1 MVAGVG
7 VTAASAISSAT
18 LGAVG
23 VVPTKDWVAA
33 SRTGG
38 GVIVG
43 RETTEGLGDAVMASV
58 GIGTGIGTATGTGS
72 GTGTEAI
79 DGCDSA
85 SDSDRASAD
94 GISFAS
100 LPASASGRLCR

>member
-58 GIGTGIGTATGTGS
+58 GTGIGTATGTGS

-85 SDSDRASAD
+85 SDSDGASAD

>member
-7 VTAASAISSAT
+7 VTAASAISSVT
-18 LGAVG
+18 PGAVG
-23 VVPTKDWVAA
+23 VGPTKDLVAA

-38 GVIVG
+38 GVVVG

-58 GIGTGIGTATGTGS
+58 GIGTGIGTGS

-85 SDSDRASAD
+85 SDSDGASAD